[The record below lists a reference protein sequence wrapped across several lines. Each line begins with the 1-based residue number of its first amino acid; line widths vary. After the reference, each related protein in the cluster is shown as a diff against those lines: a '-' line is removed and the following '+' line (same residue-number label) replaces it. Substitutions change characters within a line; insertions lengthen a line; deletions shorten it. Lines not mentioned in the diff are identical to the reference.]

1 MLRLLDTDTCI
12 HLLRETSVGAAERL
26 KRAPAGEI
34 GTTSITA
41 AELRYG
47 ALKSARSRENTALVE
62 VFLTPLR
69 RVDLNDDAAIQFAR
83 LKHDLTR
90 RGQAIGIMD
99 MLIASIA
106 LAAQA
111 TLITGNTKEF
121 SRVPGLRIEDWVRG

>member
-12 HLLRETSVGAAERL
+12 HLLRESSLGAAERL
-26 KRAPAGEI
+26 KRVPAGEI

-47 ALKSARSRENTALVE
+47 ALKSARSRENMAAVE
-62 VFLTPLR
+62 VFLSPLR
-69 RVDLNDDAAIQFAR
+69 RVDFNDDAATRFAR

-90 RGQAIGIMD
+90 SGQVIGIMD

-111 TLITGNTKEF
+111 TLITGNTREF
-121 SRVPGLRIEDWVRG
+121 SRVPGLRVEDWVRG